1 MARFAGRAALVSRTP
16 HVRGGVPKLFE
27 SVRGSWLPGVRERER
42 EREGRERKE
51 MQTYITCRCLSQFIW
66 VFTFSGWSLLV

>member
-27 SVRGSWLPGVRERER
+27 SVRGSWLPGVREREGEGG
-42 EREGRERKE
+42 EREKGDANIHN
-51 MQTYITCRCLSQFIW
+51 M
-66 VFTFSGWSLLV
+66 